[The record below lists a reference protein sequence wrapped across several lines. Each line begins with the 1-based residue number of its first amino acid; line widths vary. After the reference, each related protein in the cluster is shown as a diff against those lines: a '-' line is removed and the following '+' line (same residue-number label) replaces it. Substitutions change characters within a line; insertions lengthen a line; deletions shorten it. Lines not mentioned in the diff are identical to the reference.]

1 MKKLIITATSVLVLG
16 LSTSSY
22 AGGDIAAGKAKSS
35 MCVACHGAE
44 GKAMVPTYP
53 NLAGQNEQYII
64 SAIKAYKNKNRTGG
78 QAQIMQAQA
87 ATLGDRDIENV
98 AAYFSSLK

>member
-1 MKKLIITATSVLVLG
+1 MKKLIITAASVVVLG
-16 LSTSSY
+16 LSTNSY
-22 AGGDIAAGKAKSS
+22 AGGDIAAGKAKSA

-53 NLAGQNEQYII
+53 SLAGQNEQYLV
-64 SAIKAYKNKNRTGG
+64 SAIKAYKNKSRTGG

-87 ATLGDRDIENV
+87 AALGDKDIKNV